1 MNGCKEDGQA
11 GCTGN
16 PYWGAAKKACGGA
29 SVQRPDSARGGAYGG
44 ASGSDDTHDTLTGG
58 LKGGDGHSQGGR
70 SDGGG
75 DRSDGDDF
83 DGRRSSHDEYRGG
96 SGLDLG

>member
-29 SVQRPDSARGGAYGG
+29 S
-44 ASGSDDTHDTLTGG
+44 GSDDTHDTLTGG
-58 LKGGDGHSQGGR
+58 LKGGDGRSQGGR

-83 DGRRSSHDEYRGG
+83 DGRRSSHDEDRGG